1 MKGKL
6 ILVGAGP
13 GDPDLITLKAI
24 KAIKKGDVILYDA
37 LVNPE
42 LLDYAKNGSEKVFVG
57 KRAGKHSLIQDQ
69 INQLIVDYA
78 LEGKDVVRLKGGD
91 PLIFARGKEEID
103 FVSQFDIKYEVVVG
117 ISAVNL
123 PGYYG
128 IPLTTRGVNES
139 FWVVTATTK
148 TGDLSNDIH
157 LVAQSNATA
166 VVYMG
171 LKKLAK
177 IVDVYTDHGKSDLPI
192 AIISNGS
199 KPHGKIVS
207 GRISDIVNRYKDHP
221 IPAPALLVIGEV
233 VESYEHFQENFVYSE
248 GYQQTLR

>member
-1 MKGKL
+1 MTGKL

-24 KAIKKGDVILYDA
+24 KAIKKGDVVLYDA

-42 LLDYAKNGSEKVFVG
+42 LLEYASDSSEKVFVG
-57 KRAGKHSLIQDQ
+57 KRSGKHSLKQDE

-78 LEGKDVVRLKGGD
+78 LTGKNVVRLKGGD

-103 FVSQFDIKYEVVVG
+103 FVSQFGIPYEVVVG
-117 ISAVNL
+117 ISGLNL

-128 IPLTTRGVNES
+128 IPLTTRGINES

-148 TGDLSNDIH
+148 TGDLSNDIK

-171 LKKLAK
+171 LKKLSK
-177 IVDVYTDHGKSDLPI
+177 IVDVYTKQGKADIPI

-199 KPHGKIVS
+199 LPHGKIVS
-207 GRISDIVNRYKDHP
+207 GRVSDIVERYENNP
-221 IPAPALLVIGEV
+221 VPAPALLVIGQV
-233 VESYEHFQENFVYSE
+233 VESYEHFSKTFAEVAYA
-248 GYQQTLR
+248 

>member
-1 MKGKL
+1 MIGKL

-24 KAIKKGDVILYDA
+24 KAIKNGEVILYDA

-42 LLDYAKNGSEKVFVG
+42 LLEYADQNAEIIFVG
-57 KRAGKHSLIQDQ
+57 KRSGKHSLKQDE
-69 INQLIVDYA
+69 INELIVQYA
-78 LEGKDVVRLKGGD
+78 LKGKDVVRLKGGD

-103 FVSQFDIKYEVVVG
+103 YASAYGIPYEVVVG
-117 ISAVNL
+117 ISSLNL

-128 IPLTTRGVNES
+128 IPLTSRGINES

-148 TGDLSNDIH
+148 TGDLSSDIK

-171 LKKLAK
+171 LKKLDK
-177 IVDVYTDHGKSDLPI
+177 IAALYASFGKENLPV

-199 KPHGKIVS
+199 LPHGKIIS
-207 GRISDIVNRYKDHP
+207 GRISDITERYAENP
-221 IPAPALLVIGEV
+221 VPAPALLVIGEV
-233 VESYEHFQENFVYSE
+233 VESYEHFSKSLVAVAHA
-248 GYQQTLR
+248 

>member
-1 MKGKL
+1 MTGKL

-24 KAIKKGDVILYDA
+24 KAIKNADVILYDA

-42 LLDYAKNGSEKVFVG
+42 LLHYADSSAKIVFVG
-57 KRAGKHSLIQDQ
+57 KRSGKHSLKQDE

-78 LEGKDVVRLKGGD
+78 LTGKNVARVKGGD

-103 FVSQFDIKYEVVVG
+103 FVSQFGIPYEVVVG
-117 ISAVNL
+117 VSSLNL

-128 IPLTTRGVNES
+128 IPLTTRGINES

-148 TGDLSNDIH
+148 TGDLSNDIK

-171 LKKLAK
+171 LKKLSK
-177 IVDVYTDHGKSDLPI
+177 IVDIYSQYGKADLPI

-199 KPHGKIVS
+199 LPHGKVLS
-207 GRISDIVNRYKDHP
+207 GRVSDIVDRFENNP
-221 IPAPALLVIGEV
+221 VPAPALLVIGEV
-233 VESYEHFQENFVYSE
+233 VKSYEHFSKTFADVAYA
-248 GYQQTLR
+248 

>member
-1 MKGKL
+1 MTGKL

-24 KAIKKGDVILYDA
+24 KALQKADVILYDA
-37 LVNPE
+37 LVNPDILE
-42 LLDYAKNGSEKVFVG
+42 HANPLSEIVFVG
-57 KRAGKHSLIQDQ
+57 KRSGRHSMKQDE

-78 LEGKDVVRLKGGD
+78 LTGKTVIRLKGGD

-103 FVSQFDIKYEVVVG
+103 FVAQFCIPYEVVVG
-117 ISAVNL
+117 ISSLNL

-128 IPLTTRGVNES
+128 IPLTSRGINES

-148 TGDLSNDIH
+148 TGDLSRDIR
-157 LVAQSNATA
+157 LAAQSSATA

-171 LKKLAK
+171 LKKLSAITRLYK
-177 IVDVYTDHGKSDLPI
+177 AHDRADLPI

-199 KPHGKIVS
+199 LPHGKIVA
-207 GRISDIVNRYKDHP
+207 GRISDIVARYEQNP

-233 VESYEHFQENFVYSE
+233 VESYEHFQESFTSLAE
-248 GYQQTLR
+248 A

>member
-1 MKGKL
+1 MIGKL

-24 KAIKKGDVILYDA
+24 KALRKAEVILYDA

-42 LLDYAKNGSEKVFVG
+42 LLEHANPEAEIVFVG
-57 KRAGKHSLIQDQ
+57 KRSGKHSMKQDE

-78 LEGKDVVRLKGGD
+78 LTGKNVIRLKGGD

-103 FVSQFDIKYEVVVG
+103 FVAQFGIPYEVVVG
-117 ISAVNL
+117 ISSLNL

-128 IPLTTRGVNES
+128 IPLTTRGINES

-148 TGDLSNDIH
+148 TGDLSGDIQ
-157 LVAQSNATA
+157 LAAQSTATA

-171 LKKLAK
+171 LRKLPK
-177 IVDVYTDHGKSDLPI
+177 IVDLYKEHGKEDLPI
-192 AIISNGS
+192 AIISKGS
-199 KPHGKIVS
+199 LPEGKIVA
-207 GRISDIVNRYKDHP
+207 GRISDIVERHELNP

-233 VESYEHFQENFVYSE
+233 VQSYEHFEEKYASVVQAS
-248 GYQQTLR
+248 T